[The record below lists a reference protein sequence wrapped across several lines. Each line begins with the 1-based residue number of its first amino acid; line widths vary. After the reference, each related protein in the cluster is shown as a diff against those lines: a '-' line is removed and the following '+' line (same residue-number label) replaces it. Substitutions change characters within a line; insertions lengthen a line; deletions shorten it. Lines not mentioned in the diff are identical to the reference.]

1 MNFIDEKIEAY
12 AETHSEQ
19 SSELVT
25 EIHDWTVE
33 NSDMSRM
40 LSGGLQ
46 AAVLR
51 LLARSVGAKRALE
64 IGMFTG
70 YSALAVAEVLPQDG
84 ELITLDID
92 PDSEAI
98 ARSFFARTPHGSKI
112 KIRIGHALDVI
123 PSLDGPFDMTYI
135 DADKVNYIRYY
146 EAVMPLVSS
155 GGLIIADNVLWSG
168 EVLNPEDESAVAL
181 DEFNRHVLA
190 DARVTNTLL
199 PIRDGLMVAHKN

>member
-40 LSGGLQ
+40 LSGELQ

-51 LLARSVGAKRALE
+51 LLARSVEAKRVLE

-70 YSALAVAEVLPQDG
+70 YSALAVAEVLPRDG

-98 ARSFFARTPHGSKI
+98 ARNFFDRSPHGSKI
-112 KIRIGHALDVI
+112 TIRIGHALDVI
-123 PSLDGPFDMTYI
+123 PSLDGHFEMTYI

-168 EVLNPEDESAVAL
+168 EVLNPKGESAVAL
-181 DEFNRHVLA
+181 AEFNRHVLA
-190 DARVTNTLL
+190 DVRVTNTLL

>member
-12 AETHSEQ
+12 AETHSER
-19 SSELVT
+19 SSDLVT

-84 ELITLDID
+84 ELVTLDID

-98 ARSFFARTPHGSKI
+98 ARNFFGRSPHGSKI

-123 PSLDGPFDMTYI
+123 PSLDGSFDMVYI

-146 EAVMPLVSS
+146 EAVMPLVSG

-168 EVLNPEDESAVAL
+168 EVLNPEGESAVAL
-181 DEFNRHVLA
+181 AEFNRHVLA

-199 PIRDGLMVAHKN
+199 PIRDGLMVARKN

>member
-40 LSGGLQ
+40 LSGELQ

-51 LLARSVGAKRALE
+51 LLARSVEAKRVLE

-70 YSALAVAEVLPQDG
+70 YSALAVAEVLPHDG

-98 ARSFFARTPHGSKI
+98 AQKFFDRSPHGSKI
-112 KIRIGHALDVI
+112 MIRIGHALDVI

-168 EVLNPEDESAVAL
+168 EVLNPEGESAVAL
-181 DEFNRHVLA
+181 AEFNRHVLA

-199 PIRDGLMVAHKN
+199 PIRDGLMVARKN